1 MRVVNGKIIANEQD
15 ITNAI
20 IITQTLAQLL
30 HDSAEIKGLN
40 ADEIDIFQKFYYA
53 VNDGRF
59 CRAVD
64 KVIEAHKKKKRK

>member
-40 ADEIDIFQKFYYA
+40 ADEIDIFQKF
-53 VNDGRF
+53 
-59 CRAVD
+59 
-64 KVIEAHKKKKRK
+64 